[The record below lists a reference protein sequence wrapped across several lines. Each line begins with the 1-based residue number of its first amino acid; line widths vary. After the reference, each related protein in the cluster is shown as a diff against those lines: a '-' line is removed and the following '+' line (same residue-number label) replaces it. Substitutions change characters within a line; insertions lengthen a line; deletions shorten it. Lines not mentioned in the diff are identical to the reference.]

1 MFYIHLVYIDFKFL
15 SSYSVGGSIPVI
27 FAYFS
32 EFFSRKY
39 RNPFIVVLAAFWTVG
54 RLYASLLAWIIIPR
68 DMRFKLGSM
77 EINSWRIFLML
88 CVIPSVSSA
97 IILIFMPE
105 SPGYLFNVS
114 NTHTASAACIHV
126 LYFCLVKEACKF
138 CIM

>member
-1 MFYIHLVYIDFKFL
+1 MLIHVFVFL
-15 SSYSVGGSIPVI
+15 NYNNFFLFCSVGGSIPVI

-54 RLYASLLAWIIIPR
+54 RLYASFLAWIIIPK
-68 DMRFKLGSM
+68 DYEFMLGNM
-77 EINSWRIFLML
+77 EISSWRIFLML

-97 IILIFMPE
+97 IILLFMPE

-114 NTHTASAACIHV
+114 IQHMH
-126 LYFCLVKEACKF
+126 LW
-138 CIM
+138 